1 MSFDV
6 VPPKVEV
13 MGWNARTLADYM
25 KRLKLS
31 GCDKVVMKGS
41 ITGVQFMQMTES
53 ELQVFPTIHIPM
65 ITMIHS
71 NINRGEEKRV
81 FGQRSTASKY
91 PTRDFAQEEE
101 AWESDEFEKESD
113 SDYEEECEDGEDN
126 YICALP
132 EPGQRDSEEG
142 NEDEYEPPPSTDTKE
157 LPQCLSLAKP
167 LGHSDYIDSVHVSSP
182 ADRAPRPPHH
192 HKQSPQTGGPSR
204 SNLAHPPLP
213 RKDHAPQR
221 LLKAPGR
228 SPAGLATPHVDRG
241 KKPGQSGLPKTGHS
255 KSKDGSP
262 FNSLPTSKLP
272 QPKSKPPDHSNR
284 SSKCSPAPAPPV
296 QRANVHN
303 SAVGHT
309 KGMDPRWYGGQVTRR
324 QAEVVLRQV
333 NKDGAFVVRDSSK
346 GLSEQPYTLMVL
358 NQGKV
363 YNIQIRNHGNSYSL
377 GTGLKSSES
386 FPGVKEM
393 ISHHTHT
400 PLLLID
406 ATDRSS
412 GAQSQCCLL
421 HPAGF

>member
-1 MSFDV
+1 MSFDI

-81 FGQRSTASKY
+81 FGQRSKASKY
-91 PTRDFAQEEE
+91 PTQDFAQEEE

-113 SDYEEECEDGEDN
+113 NDYEEECEDEEDG
-126 YICALP
+126 YICALS

-142 NEDEYEPPPSTDTKE
+142 NEDDYETPPSTDTKE
-157 LPQCLSLAKP
+157 LPQRLSLAKP
-167 LGHSDYIDSVHVSSP
+167 LGHGDYIDSVHVSP

-213 RKDHAPQR
+213 RKDCAPQR
-221 LLKAPGR
+221 PLKAPGR
-228 SPAGLATPHVDRG
+228 APAGLDTPHVDRG
-241 KKPGQSGLPKTGHS
+241 RKPGQSGLPKKGHS
-255 KSKDGSP
+255 KSRDGGP
-262 FNSLPTSKLP
+262 FNSLPLSTSKLP
-272 QPKSKPPDHSNR
+272 QLKGPKPPDHSNR
-284 SSKCSPAPAPPV
+284 SSKCSPAPASPV
-296 QRANVHN
+296 QGANVHN
-303 SAVGHT
+303 SALGHT

-324 QAEVVLRQV
+324 QAEVVLRQ
-333 NKDGAFVVRDSSK
+333 DGAFVVRDSSK

-377 GTGLKSSES
+377 GTGLKNSES

-421 HPAGF
+421 HPVGF